1 MLPVYQSII
10 VVNLS
15 DLLVLSDSVISPDVV
30 LSLCLVEPMRFL
42 VAAAACC

>member
-30 LSLCLVEPMRFL
+30 LDIETEKGTVP
-42 VAAAACC
+42 VKIV